1 MDAQHCALFRL
12 YASAVLA
19 MSGLPMGPRM
29 QDKLAG
35 DARNKQ
41 IREIYKDLVDE
52 CLARP
57 PSAEDANSIAGELA
71 PRFLAR
77 LSLSHSS
84 DGNEPAHAKL
94 APSWRG
100 EQP

>member
-1 MDAQHCALFRL
+1 MPSMPIRPH
-12 YASAVLA
+12 
-19 MSGLPMGPRM
+19 M

-35 DARNKQ
+35 DAKNKQ

-57 PSAEDANSIAGELA
+57 PSAEDANSIAGELTW
-71 PRFLAR
+71 PRRLLAR

-84 DGNEPAHAKL
+84 DAGEPAHAR
-94 APSWRG
+94 P
-100 EQP
+100 